1 MRVGE
6 KFRDQTYPLFA
17 RYVKGQGVIQRIR
30 NANAFRGDHDQILVV
45 KFLVVREMS
54 AIETLKELVKL
65 AFSIL
70 CSLTIL
76 AAGLVLLLALLEQ
89 SVRFL

>member
-1 MRVGE
+1 
-6 KFRDQTYPLFA
+6 
-17 RYVKGQGVIQRIR
+17 
-30 NANAFRGDHDQILVV
+30 
-45 KFLVVREMS
+45 MS
-54 AIETLKELVKL
+54 AIQTLKEPVKV

-70 CSLTIL
+70 CSLAIL